1 MPSFVRT
8 ISKTACIAFGRSQRM
23 AEVERKKLAREP
35 AARNVDMSALSRMSG
50 FNVRM
55 LDLRIMKSFSEQ
67 IAETGLT
74 PAAATV
80 VLVVESNP
88 GIALGKLA
96 DALLVKRPNMTKLV
110 KRLEARSFV
119 RRRGAVNDKRSI
131 SLVLTP
137 GGHRLAK
144 KLRALQAQA
153 DSFAMAALKPT
164 ERAQFIDFVQRI
176 RRSLERKAG

>member
-1 MPSFVRT
+1 MRSLVRR
-8 ISKTACIAFGRSQRM
+8 ILRNADVASGRSRRM
-23 AEVERKKLAREP
+23 TEVKGSRPAHERV
-35 AARNVDMSALSRMSG
+35 ARNVDMSALLRMTG

-55 LDLRIMKSFSEQ
+55 LDLRIMKSFSER

-110 KRLEARSFV
+110 KRLESRSLV
-119 RRRGAVNDKRSI
+119 RRRGDVNDKRSI
-131 SLVLTP
+131 SLVLTAS
-137 GGHRLAK
+137 G
-144 KLRALQAQA
+144 LR
-153 DSFAMAALKPT
+153 
-164 ERAQFIDFVQRI
+164 
-176 RRSLERKAG
+176 

>member
-1 MPSFVRT
+1 
-8 ISKTACIAFGRSQRM
+8 M
-23 AEVERKKLAREP
+23 AEVKSNKPARERV
-35 AARNVDMSALSRMSG
+35 ARDVDMSGLSRMSG

-55 LDLRIMKSFSEQ
+55 LDLRIMKSFSER

-110 KRLEARSFV
+110 KRLESRSLV
-119 RRRGAVNDKRSI
+119 QRRGDTNDKRSI
-131 SLVLTP
+131 SLVLTA

-144 KLRALQAQA
+144 KLRTLQAQA
-153 DSFAMAALKPT
+153 DAFAMAALKPA
-164 ERAQFIDFVQRI
+164 ERAQFVDFVQRI
-176 RRSLERKAG
+176 RRALERKAG